1 MLLGNYCPVDMFK
14 KTGGRV
20 EFKSESDLEN
30 FIIIHLEELLGLR
43 AIAKQYR
50 VNGEICDVLAVDSNQ
65 NLSIIELKNAED
77 RYVVQQLTRYYH
89 NLKVVKPE
97 IEGNRHYY
105 SKPIQLIAIAPSFHK
120 HNFIDKQYNQLKI
133 YFWQFTIEQDK
144 LNNTTCLDLTQVES
158 QERKRI
164 HINVTGVKSTSQ
176 KKTEATSVD
185 RTDIIDYYTR
195 LNHAS
200 KLEINMLTS
209 NELKQKSERYK
220 YTCSKEFR
228 IKLGFRVKGER
239 KHKIVT
245 VKLPSIIAVWQ
256 FVEWAYANVP
266 KVIAAGGSK
275 RFYAYYNN
283 NNSDYYNF

>member
-1 MLLGNYCPVDMFK
+1 MFK
-14 KTGGRV
+14 KIGGRV

-50 VNGEICDVLAVDSNQ
+50 VNGEICDVLAVDSNH
-65 NLSIIELKNAED
+65 NLSIIELKNTED

-89 NLKVVKPE
+89 NLQFVKPA
-97 IEGNRHYY
+97 IEGNKHYY

-120 HNFIDKQYNQLKI
+120 HNFIDKQYNRLKI
-133 YFWQFTIEQDK
+133 HFWQFTIEHDK
-144 LNNTTCLDLTQVES
+144 LNQITYLDLTQVES
-158 QERKRI
+158 QEHKRLY
-164 HINVTGVKSTSQ
+164 INLTGVKTIPQ
-176 KKTEATSVD
+176 KKTEATDID
-185 RTDIIDYYTR
+185 RTAIIDYYTR
-195 LNHAS
+195 LNYAS
-200 KLEINMLTS
+200 QLEINMLNS
-209 NELKQKSERYK
+209 YELRQKSEQYR
-220 YTCSKEFR
+220 YTCSKEFK

-275 RFYAYYNN
+275 RFYAYYNT